1 MWVSSRRKIGG
12 GSPARLL
19 GSRTIVGTTLTIYY
33 FQFPIA
39 LLVDTGVK
47 EINRSEEAREVK
59 AMNDMTVSWT
69 TDLSIKVN

>member
-39 LLVDTGVK
+39 LGVK

-59 AMNDMTVSWT
+59 AMDDMTVSWT
-69 TDLSIKVN
+69 PDLSIKVN